1 MPLILLIDDDADV
14 RASVAE
20 FLQAEGYS
28 VVEAAG
34 RAAALDLLRTTKPD
48 AIILDYALPEPTGGA
63 EFLLA
68 KASVAD
74 IASIPVIVTSG
85 FALPS
90 GLPGA
95 SSVINVTEPGAKP
108 IFCCRKPANA
118 FASRTE
124 SESARARL

>member
-1 MPLILLIDDDADV
+1 VPLILLIDDDADV

-95 SSVINVTEPGAKP
+95 SAVLPKP
-108 IFCCRKPANA
+108 FDIDSLLELIRR
-118 FASRTE
+118 FAPPRDAT
-124 SESARARL
+124 SAA